1 MIAQKENTQIEAMA
15 FLIFLCF
22 FSHDNLLWKVKTSI
36 LYVE

>member
-22 FSHDNLLWKVKTSI
+22 FCSMTISNGK
-36 LYVE
+36 